1 MKKLVVGLIG
11 SIGAGKS
18 RVAELLARRG
28 AQVVSG
34 DQAGHEALAQAEIQS
49 RIVERFGQGVLN
61 ANGAIDRRKL
71 GAIVFGDAAERKALE
86 DIVFPWI
93 RGRLTEWIEA
103 ARGDPGSRLIV
114 LDAAVLMEA
123 GWDDRCDRLVFVD
136 APRPQRLERVAQQR
150 GWSETELVAR
160 ERAQL
165 PLEVKAARADFV
177 LPNNGTEDQ
186 LSEKVDILLEQLD
199 HKS

>member
-18 RVAELLARRG
+18 RMAELLARRG
-28 AQVVSG
+28 AHVVSG
-34 DQAGHEALAQAEIQS
+34 DQAGHEALAQPDIRS

-61 ANGAIDRRKL
+61 ANGAIDRRRL
-71 GAIVFGDAAERKALE
+71 GAIVFGDAGERKALE
-86 DIVFPWI
+86 AIVFPWI

-103 ARGDPGSRLIV
+103 ARNDPASRLIV

-136 APRPQRLERVAQQR
+136 APRPQRLQRVARQR
-150 GWSETELVAR
+150 GWSEAELVAR

-165 PLEVKAARADFV
+165 SLEVKAAKADFV
-177 LPNNGTEDQ
+177 LANNGTEDQ
-186 LSEKVDILLEQLD
+186 LSEKVDMLLKHLGHEL
-199 HKS
+199 